1 MSRSFSGGCLLM
13 LWVLFLVW
21 VTWVGIGVVLTLAL
35 SLIVGPRFQASPT
48 ARVAVIAVS
57 FAGALFAVSPIDRA
71 VRLRRIRN
79 RTQNKEDAGQ

>member
-1 MSRSFSGGCLLM
+1 M

-35 SLIVGPRFQASPT
+35 SLIVGPRFQASPS
-48 ARVAVIAVS
+48 ARVAVVAVS
-57 FAGALFAVSPIDRA
+57 FVGALLAFSAVDRA
-71 VRLRRIRN
+71 ALRRRIRG